1 MQHQVDI
8 FQQQLWYEKMG
19 IWRYCG
25 LWKLEVAWAT
35 GVVCLL
41 ERSRRL

>member
-1 MQHQVDI
+1 MRHQVDI
-8 FQQQLWYEKMG
+8 FEQQPQQLQYEKVS

-35 GVVCLL
+35 
-41 ERSRRL
+41 R

>member
-1 MQHQVDI
+1 MQHQVNI

-25 LWKLEVAWAT
+25 LWKLEVT
-35 GVVCLL
+35 GVTG
-41 ERSRRL
+41 

>member
-8 FQQQLWYEKMG
+8 FQQQLWYEKMV
-19 IWRYCG
+19 IWHYSG

-35 GVVCLL
+35 G
-41 ERSRRL
+41 

>member
-8 FQQQLWYEKMG
+8 FEQQLQYEKVG

-25 LWKLEVAWAT
+25 LWKLEVACHKVEWYA
-35 GVVCLL
+35 C
-41 ERSRRL
+41 